1 MKKIIVNPGELV
13 YNALCMNMSL
23 VGGLSM
29 YTEKFIAYLKNEKKM
44 SPNTLEAYFRDVR
57 EFIAF
62 EGERGNA
69 KPEEVTS
76 TDIIA
81 FLNSRK
87 NMGKSS
93 ATVNRKLASVR
104 AFFNFL
110 MEDGLLTSNPTTGI
124 RSPRIEKKEIEYL
137 SLEEID
143 KLITAPDSSV
153 RGVRDRAILEVL
165 YATGI
170 RVTELIEA
178 DVEDINLRMGFITCA
193 GEHSKARIVPLGR
206 PGPGGSRKLY
216 IRCQGQAAQKRSGGN
231 RTVRELLRQADNE
244 TGSVE
249 DPERVRRESRDQPQ
263 PDSEHN
269 KELLRSTHAAERC
282 RPQIHTGAHGARGY
296 SRNTGIPCRHQE
308 QDKRRIRP
316 YTSPCKIKKYLYFVH
331 GRCIINKLFA
341 VAYTAGNFTGG
352 HSGRNKL
359 PRTSWREGGINPW
372 MY

>member
-1 MKKIIVNPGELV
+1 MYQMIMSCGIYLKKIIVNLGELV

-62 EGERGNA
+62 EGERGNT

-206 PGPGGSRKLY
+206 PARVALESYIYDARDKLL
-216 IRCQGQAAQKRSGGN
+216 KS
-231 RTVRELLRQADNE
+231 
-244 TGSVE
+244 
-249 DPERVRRESRDQPQ
+249 DPEETALFV
-263 PDSEHN
+263 N
-269 KELLRSTHAAERC
+269 YC
-282 RPQIHTGAHGARGY
+282 G
-296 SRNTGIPCRHQE
+296 
-308 QDKRRIRP
+308 RRITRQGLW
-316 YTSPCKIKKYLYFVH
+316 KILREYGVKAGINRNLTPN
-331 GRCIINKLFA
+331 IIRNSFA
-341 VAYTAGNFTGG
+341 VHMLQNGADLKSIQELMGHEDIAATQAYLAVTKNRIKDVYDHT
-352 HSGRNKL
+352 H
-359 PRTSWREGGINPW
+359 PRAK
-372 MY
+372 

>member
-1 MKKIIVNPGELV
+1 MYQMIMSCGIYLKKIIVNPGELV

-62 EGERGNA
+62 EGERGNT

-143 KLITAPDSSV
+143 KLITAPDSRRAGRQRQSHTGGAV
-153 RGVRDRAILEVL
+153 RYRHTGHRAHRGRCGGYQSQDGIHHMCRRAQQGKDRA
-165 YATGI
+165 
-170 RVTELIEA
+170 
-178 DVEDINLRMGFITCA
+178 A
-193 GEHSKARIVPLGR
+193 GET
-206 PGPGGSRKLY
+206 GPGGSRKLY
-216 IRCQGQAAQKRSGGN
+216 IRCQGQAAQKR
-231 RTVRELLRQADNE
+231 T
-244 TGSVE
+244 
-249 DPERVRRESRDQPQ
+249 RRKPHCS
-263 PDSEHN
+263 
-269 KELLRSTHAAERC
+269 
-282 RPQIHTGAHGARGY
+282 
-296 SRNTGIPCRHQE
+296 
-308 QDKRRIRP
+308 
-316 YTSPCKIKKYLYFVH
+316 
-331 GRCIINKLFA
+331 
-341 VAYTAGNFTGG
+341 
-352 HSGRNKL
+352 
-359 PRTSWREGGINPW
+359 
-372 MY
+372 

>member
-1 MKKIIVNPGELV
+1 MYQMIMSCGIYLKKIIVNPGELV

-93 ATVNRKLASVR
+93 ATVNRKLASVT

-206 PGPGGSRKLY
+206 QAGWLSKAIYTMPGTSCSKAIRRKPH
-216 IRCQGQAAQKRSGGN
+216 CS
-231 RTVRELLRQADNE
+231 
-244 TGSVE
+244 
-249 DPERVRRESRDQPQ
+249 
-263 PDSEHN
+263 
-269 KELLRSTHAAERC
+269 
-282 RPQIHTGAHGARGY
+282 
-296 SRNTGIPCRHQE
+296 
-308 QDKRRIRP
+308 
-316 YTSPCKIKKYLYFVH
+316 
-331 GRCIINKLFA
+331 
-341 VAYTAGNFTGG
+341 
-352 HSGRNKL
+352 
-359 PRTSWREGGINPW
+359 
-372 MY
+372 